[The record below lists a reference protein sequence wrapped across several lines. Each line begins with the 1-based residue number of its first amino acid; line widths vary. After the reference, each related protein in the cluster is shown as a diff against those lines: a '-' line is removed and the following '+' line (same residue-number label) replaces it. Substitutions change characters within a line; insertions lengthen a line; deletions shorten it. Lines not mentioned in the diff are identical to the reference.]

1 VFIAALDPGAAVIA
15 RGPATNISNSPG
27 YDNQPGFLPDG
38 SGVLFSSQRDGK
50 QMDIY
55 RYDFASQSL
64 TQVTKTP
71 EGEYSPQVTPDGKTF
86 SVIRV
91 EADGTQRLWRFQ
103 LGGSD
108 PQVVLPDVKPVGYH
122 AWIDRTRLALF
133 VLGGAGRPATLQ
145 LADTTTG
152 KAEVIE
158 ERIGR
163 SLHLR
168 PGTGTVSFVSKPQG
182 GPWVVKE
189 LNPATKE
196 VRPLIE
202 TAAPDSEDC
211 AWLPDGTLLM
221 PSGSRILAWKAGET
235 AWREAADF
243 TSAGLTSISR
253 LAVSVAPGQPPRLAI
268 VAVPQ

>member
-1 VFIAALDPGAAVIA
+1 VFIASLDPDAAVIA
-15 RGPATNISNSPG
+15 RGPVMNISNSPG

-103 LGGSD
+103 LDGSN

-122 AWIDRTRLALF
+122 VWIDRTRLALF
-133 VLGGAGRPATLQ
+133 ILGTEGRPITLQ

-152 KAEVIE
+152 KAAVIE

-168 PGTGTVSFVSKPQG
+168 PGTGTVSYVSKPQG
-182 GPWVVKE
+182 GRWVVKE
-189 LNPATKE
+189 LDPTTKDA
-196 VRPLIE
+196 RTLIE
-202 TAAPDSEDC
+202 TAAPNSEDY
-211 AWLPDGTLLM
+211 AWLPNGTLLM
-221 PSGSRILAWKAGET
+221 PSGSTILAWKPGET
-235 AWREAADF
+235 TWREAADF
-243 TSAGLTSISR
+243 TSSGVTSITR
-253 LAVSVAPGQPPRLAI
+253 LAVGAAPGQPPRLAI
-268 VAVPQ
+268 VAVPR